1 MMLTGSEEAENR
13 VRQRLDIVL
22 RNPTGYYRSRINS
35 DVTATQ
41 GLVHDSN
48 VIYGPWLE
56 GVGSRNARTR
66 FKGYSTFRKIT
77 QRVNEDIESI
87 VRTDVNRLATRL
99 EA

>member
-56 GVGSRNARTR
+56 GIGSRNATTR
-66 FKGYSTFRKIT
+66 FKGYHHWR
-77 QRVNEDIESI
+77 
-87 VRTDVNRLATRL
+87 RTVQYLEQEEGPAILERHFPVLVKRLG
-99 EA
+99 